1 MTFLAPGFLFAAFG
15 VAATV
20 AALHFIV
27 TRQPRAGVLP
37 TARFVPDLPATATA
51 RATRPSDILLM
62 LLRILIVL
70 AAGTALAGPVIKPT
84 RAANARVILVDV
96 SRAVRGSE
104 GIRDSALGVFRAGD
118 AVVLFDSSAR
128 HVDGSVR
135 DTLASLVPSTRK
147 GNLSGALIAALRSGS
162 ELRER
167 ADSVQLVIVSPF
179 AAEEIDAATDSI
191 RALWPGS
198 ARIVRLASSPDSSL
212 SSTAPLAITARDSDS
227 LQVTVS
233 LARAPGTSGAW
244 ISRGALSPHDSAS
257 ASPSGRIVI
266 EWPATDRPLGA
277 ASRAVRD
284 TIGGVVAGTALVVA
298 AFERR
303 WQYPRDS
310 VRGADII
317 GRWIDGEPA
326 VVEWTVGNG
335 CMRSVSV
342 PVPSAGDL
350 VIRDDFVRFVAGIS
364 GECASRRFEQ
374 IPALAITS
382 LEGKGGMAPRNAFR
396 PSNDVRSSFVP
407 WLFGI
412 AIAAALAELF
422 VRRSS
427 REAPAGIRVAS

>member
-15 VAATV
+15 VAALVT
-20 AALHFIV
+20 ALHFIV

-37 TARFVPDLPATATA
+37 TARFIPDLPATATA
-51 RATRPSDILLM
+51 RATRPSDLLLM

-96 SRAVRGSE
+96 SRSLRGSE
-104 GIRDSALGVFRAGD
+104 SIRDSALGVFREGD

-128 HVDGSVR
+128 RVDGSVR
-135 DTLASLVPSTRK
+135 DTLASLVPSARR
-147 GNLSGALIAALRSGS
+147 GNLSGALIAALRAGS

-198 ARIVRLASSPDSSL
+198 ARIVRLAALPDSSL
-212 SSTAPLAITARDSDS
+212 PSSAPLAIKGPASDP

-233 LARAPGTSGAW
+233 RTRAWETAGAW
-244 ISRGALSPHDSAS
+244 INRGSLSPHDSAS
-257 ASPSGRIVI
+257 APPNGRIVI
-266 EWPATDRPLGA
+266 EWPATDQPRGA
-277 ASRAVRD
+277 VSRAPRD
-284 TIGGVVAGTALVVA
+284 TIGGVIAGTDLVVA

-310 VRGADII
+310 LRGSEIVA
-317 GRWIDGEPA
+317 RWIDGEPA
-326 VVEWTVGNG
+326 VVEWTVGDG
-335 CMRSVSV
+335 CVRSVSV

-350 VIRDDFVRFVAGIS
+350 AIRDDFVRFFAGIS
-364 GECASRRFEQ
+364 GECASGRFEQ
-374 IPALAITS
+374 ISALATAS
-382 LEGKGGMAPRNAFR
+382 LEGRGGMAARDAF
-396 PSNDVRSSFVP
+396 PPGDDVRSTYAP

-427 REAPAGIRVAS
+427 REARDGITVAS